1 MDSVLKGFIVG
12 GMVIVGEVVVA
23 IGSVGTETKDMILNP
38 RQAQILFYPKGQD
51 AQNNPIFDNVTA
63 MNPLPGS
70 PSSIAIDPSWPS
82 YDFSESDVAT
92 VNLYKRVTNPGIHA
106 VK

>member
-1 MDSVLKGFIVG
+1 MLRGYIIG
-12 GMVIVGEVVVA
+12 GMVIIGEVVDDGFGGYA
-23 IGSVGTETKDMILNP
+23 LRNP
-38 RQAQILFYPKGQD
+38 RQAQTLFYPKGAD
-51 AQNNPIFDNVTA
+51 VKGNPVFDSVTA

-70 PSSIAIDPSWPS
+70 PDSIAIDPAWAS
-82 YDFSESDVAT
+82 YDFSETDVAT

>member
-12 GMVIVGEVVVA
+12 GMVIVGEVGQG
-23 IGSVGTETKDMILNP
+23 IGDDLIHNP

-51 AQNNPIFDNVTA
+51 AQGNPVFDNVTA

-70 PSSIAIDPSWPS
+70 PSSIAIDPSWYS
-82 YDFSESDVAT
+82 YDFSESDMAT
-92 VNLYKRVTNPGIHA
+92 INLYKRVTNPGIHA

>member
-1 MDSVLKGFIVG
+1 MEKGLKGFIVG
-12 GMVIVGEVVVA
+12 GMVIVGEC
-23 IGSVGTETKDMILNP
+23 IDEDGCNLLRNP
-38 RQAQILFYPKGQD
+38 RQAQILFYPKGMD
-51 AQNNPIFDNVTA
+51 AQNNPVFDNVTA

-82 YDFSESDVAT
+82 YDFSETDVAT